1 MRAAENQ
8 NLPPIALNRASGDVA
23 YCGGT
28 ALMGP
33 DGSIRSMLDHDQE
46 AYLEVVLEKSQ
57 IQAARNALEWESL
70 KFPEIYQKYDQYRFM
85 KRKEI

>member
-8 NLPPIALNRASGDVA
+8 IYTITLNRASGDVA

>member
-1 MRAAENQ
+1 
-8 NLPPIALNRASGDVA
+8 
-23 YCGGT
+23 
-28 ALMGP
+28 MGP

-70 KFPEIYQKYDQYRFM
+70 KFPEI
-85 KRKEI
+85 